1 MKKACVVM
9 KKKYNITLLKK
20 HIEREERTDGS
31 FEVNTKLESSKSE
44 NEDVMVSCYEKKE
57 KFFNH
62 VDERWQKEKS
72 CLFSRTLN
80 LIERNPKQ
88 DIIKELF
95 LNPRVTKMKGDG
107 NCYFRSIF
115 FALTGSQRL
124 HNVVRDDKII
134 LGRYTSK
141 RVIWN

>member
-1 MKKACVVM
+1 
-9 KKKYNITLLKK
+9 
-20 HIEREERTDGS
+20 
-31 FEVNTKLESSKSE
+31 
-44 NEDVMVSCYEKKE
+44 MVSCYEKKE

-62 VDERWQKEKS
+62 VDEKRQKEKS

-107 NCYFRSIF
+107 NCYFNTWF
-115 FALTGSQRL
+115 FSF
-124 HNVVRDDKII
+124 
-134 LGRYTSK
+134 
-141 RVIWN
+141 